1 VPPHHHHPLDE
12 HRLQRRASFN
22 ADASLYDNA
31 RPDYPEAVFDDMIEL
46 TGIPAGGTILEV
58 GTGTGKATLP
68 LARRGFVI
76 LGIELGDQM
85 AAIARKKLAP
95 YSKARVEVAAFEDR
109 PLPSDVSFDLVFAA
123 SAWHWIDPN
132 IGYRKAAEA
141 LRDGGSLALLWSS
154 QRRAG
159 GASSTGDGSDFTS
172 VAPDLFVE
180 AMREISGRLVPQVE
194 LPWENRTRQN
204 GQWRYVQ
211 ADAPEASGYFST
223 PQVRTYTWAT
233 TYDADAYLRL
243 LDSYSSYRVLD
254 PDQHARLFEAVRDLI
269 ENRFGGEVTR
279 QWRAELYVA
288 RRR

>member
-1 VPPHHHHPLDE
+1 MPPHHHPLDE
-12 HRLQRRASFN
+12 RRLQRRASFN
-22 ADASLYDNA
+22 SDAASYENA
-31 RPDYPEAVFDDMIEL
+31 RPDYPEAVFDDLIEL
-46 TGIPAGGTILEV
+46 AGIPAGGTILEV

-95 YSKARVEVAAFEDR
+95 YSKARVEVVAFEDWS
-109 PLPSDVSFDLVFAA
+109 LPSGVSFDLVFAA

-154 QRRAG
+154 QRRTG
-159 GASSTGDGSDFTS
+159 GASSTDNESNAGQVD
-172 VAPDLFVE
+172 PDPFVE
-180 AMREISGRLVPQVE
+180 AMREISGRLMPQVE
-194 LPWENRTRQN
+194 PPWENRTRHD
-204 GQWRYVQ
+204 GQWRYTR

-243 LDSYSSYRVLD
+243 LDSYSSYRILERD
-254 PDQHARLFEAVRDLI
+254 LHTRFFSAVRDLI

-288 RRR
+288 KRR

>member
-1 VPPHHHHPLDE
+1 MPPHHHPLDE

-22 ADASLYDNA
+22 ADAALYDNA

-46 TGIPAGGTILEV
+46 SGIPAGGTILEV

-68 LARRGFVI
+68 LARRGFVV

-85 AAIARKKLAP
+85 AAIAHRKLAP
-95 YSKARVEVAAFEDR
+95 YSKVRVEVAAFEDW

-141 LRDGGSLALLWSS
+141 VKEGGSLALLWSS

-159 GASSTGDGSDFTS
+159 GTSSTEDGSDAGE
-172 VAPDLFVE
+172 VALDPFVE

-194 LPWENRTRQN
+194 LPWENRMRHE
-204 GQWRYVQ
+204 GQWHDVQ

-243 LDSYSSYRVLD
+243 LDSYSSYRVLE
-254 PDQHARLFEAVRDLI
+254 PDLHERLFNAVRDLI
-269 ENRFGGEVTR
+269 ATRFGGQVTR
-279 QWRAELYVA
+279 QWRAELFVA